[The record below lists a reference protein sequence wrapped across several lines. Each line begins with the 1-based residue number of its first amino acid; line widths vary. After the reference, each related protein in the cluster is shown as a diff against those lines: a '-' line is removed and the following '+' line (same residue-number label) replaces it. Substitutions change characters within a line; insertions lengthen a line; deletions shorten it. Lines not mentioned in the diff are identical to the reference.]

1 MFNSFRPMMAIGG
14 IIAFAALGFA
24 LVLQYAFGL
33 EPCPMC
39 VFQRVAMI
47 AVGLIMLVAAVH
59 GPAGRVGQGVYA
71 GLAALAA
78 GSGIAIAGR
87 HVWLQNLPEDQ
98 VPACGPSLDYMM
110 DVMPAW
116 DVIRTVLSGDG
127 NCAIID
133 ASFLGVSLPGWTLLG
148 FVALAIWGI
157 IAACLPQHSTGS
169 LT

>member
-39 VFQRVAMI
+39 VFQRVAMV
-47 AVGLIMLVAAVH
+47 AVGLIMLAAALH
-59 GPAGRVGQGVYA
+59 GPSGRLGQGIYA

-110 DVMPAW
+110 DVMPAL

-157 IAACLPQHSTGS
+157 IAACLPIRSTG
-169 LT
+169 TAP

>member
-14 IIAFAALGFA
+14 IIAFAARGFA

-47 AVGLIMLVAAVH
+47 AVGLIMLAAALH
-59 GPAGRVGQGVYA
+59 GPSSRLGQGIYA

-110 DVMPAW
+110 DVMPAL

-157 IAACLPQHSTGS
+157 IAACLPIRSTG
-169 LT
+169 TAP

>member
-47 AVGLIMLVAAVH
+47 AVGLIMLAAALH
-59 GPAGRVGQGVYA
+59 GPSSRLGQGIYA

-110 DVMPAW
+110 DVMPAL

-127 NCAIID
+127 NCAMID

-157 IAACLPQHSTGS
+157 IAACLPIRSTGTAS
-169 LT
+169 

>member
-39 VFQRVAMI
+39 VFQRVAMV
-47 AVGLIMLVAAVH
+47 AVGLIMLAAALH
-59 GPAGRVGQGVYA
+59 GPSGRLGQGIYA

-110 DVMPAW
+110 DVMPAL

-157 IAACLPQHSTGS
+157 IAACLPIRSTGTAS
-169 LT
+169 

>member
-39 VFQRVAMI
+39 VFQRVAMV
-47 AVGLIMLVAAVH
+47 AVGLIMLAAALH
-59 GPAGRVGQGVYA
+59 GPSGRLGQGIYA

-110 DVMPAW
+110 DVMPAL

-127 NCAIID
+127 NCAMID

-157 IAACLPQHSTGS
+157 IAACLPIRSTG
-169 LT
+169 TAP

>member
-47 AVGLIMLVAAVH
+47 AVGLIMLAAALH
-59 GPAGRVGQGVYA
+59 GPSSRLGQGIYA

-110 DVMPAW
+110 DVMPAL

-157 IAACLPQHSTGS
+157 IAACLPIRSTGTAS
-169 LT
+169 

>member
-1 MFNSFRPMMAIGG
+1 MRY
-14 IIAFAALGFA
+14 AATASASTL
-24 LVLQYAFGL
+24 YS
-33 EPCPMC
+33 
-39 VFQRVAMI
+39 
-47 AVGLIMLVAAVH
+47 
-59 GPAGRVGQGVYA
+59 
-71 GLAALAA
+71 
-78 GSGIAIAGR
+78 SGIAIAGR

-110 DVMPAW
+110 DVMPAL

-157 IAACLPQHSTGS
+157 IAACLPIRSTG
-169 LT
+169 TAP